1 MFEQLIDKRENIIDR
16 NGILIPLT
24 KEELERIALSVIANE
39 GKEILSVYI
48 DKFNEEDRKLLLD
61 FMKDEWNCVSFYAA
75 VLDICMET
83 LESSKAILEEI
94 SAIARELKEE
104 F

>member
-24 KEELERIALSVIANE
+24 KEELERIALSVAANE
-39 GKEILSVYI
+39 GKEMLSVYI

-61 FMKDEWNCVSFYAA
+61 FMKDELNCASFYYA
-75 VLDICMET
+75 VWEICVEA
-83 LESSKAILEEI
+83 LGSKPILEEM
-94 SAIARELKEE
+94 SAVVRDLKED